1 MTWNNDGDRIV
12 VICHPDSPGG
22 TGTTNGLRDI
32 AVGTGFAVGNPEQFV
47 PDGFLERCTLDIH
60 RKLKVS
66 PSALEVLGELF
77 HGFLISG
84 RIGNG
89 ALWDGVPELDGSD
102 AFLGGSDRHRAHW
115 AVHYRVMHGREYP
128 KELARHKDDR
138 RHLIRTHIKLIPYLP
153 KQTIVVPVTA
163 NPDVTIV
170 VVPRE
175 RFSYARRSLSSVF
188 ENTATPFKLIYVD
201 PGTPSIVRKHLQE
214 ESERRKFKLLSRDG
228 YISPN
233 RARNWAWQE
242 VQTKYTVF
250 LDNDALVA
258 PGWLEELVR
267 CADETGAVGVVGPL
281 YLIGEIQQR
290 RIHLAGGRLHEKQE
304 HGKKILYDEQYL
316 FDTPL
321 DNLQAPLEESVGL
334 RRVPLHVGT
343 DGCAGPDWSS

>member
-1 MTWNNDGDRIV
+1 MT
-12 VICHPDSPGG
+12 
-22 TGTTNGLRDI
+22 T
-32 AVGTGFAVGNPEQFV
+32 
-47 PDGFLERCTLDIH
+47 
-60 RKLKVS
+60 
-66 PSALEVLGELF
+66 
-77 HGFLISG
+77 
-84 RIGNG
+84 
-89 ALWDGVPELDGSD
+89 
-102 AFLGGSDRHRAHW
+102 
-115 AVHYRVMHGREYP
+115 
-128 KELARHKDDR
+128 
-138 RHLIRTHIKLIPYLP
+138 
-153 KQTIVVPVTA
+153 

-201 PGTPSIVRKHLQE
+201 PGTPSIIRKYLQE

-250 LDNDALVA
+250 LDNDALVT

-267 CADETGAVGVVGPL
+267 CADETGAWVVGPL

-304 HGKKILYDEQYL
+304 HGKKMLYDEQYL

-321 DNLQAPLEESVGL
+321 DNLQAPLERKAWDYAEFHCMLVRTDVLERIGPLDEELTQSPRTYRSGPECAQS
-334 RRVPLHVGT
+334 RRVGVYRTQGTHVL
-343 DGCAGPDWSS
+343 CSPSSR